1 MKYKRLLA
9 SMLCGLMVL
18 SNSGV
23 QAFADTDT
31 ATSTF
36 TATTDM
42 VGSDLIVTI
51 PDSVPLSKSGDNF
64 VGSGTVTAYGTTN
77 PTDVLTV
84 WTNPTIS
91 YENQYKTDIT
101 VDADVS
107 FGTDCNAQW
116 TASELKDNITA
127 DPKLGYE
134 VTATVPFDDIDYIG
148 EYKTNILF
156 NIELGSSNAVTTYYM
171 GYDYTDSTSVNY
183 ANQNDIAYDIL
194 PQADTVAEL
203 KEFSTDKE
211 ALEAEGYDV
220 ILESSASSL
229 VIPDNIE
236 GTEVVGV
243 SFDSFFADEAIA
255 TYVSEVEVPS
265 SVTGVELSDTTSS
278 ASTTVITCE
287 NVRTAVNLSKKLP
300 SAAKIRFKFESNGE
314 RDYTEFFTYDSDSR
328 GIYIKGFTEYG
339 YNALQGYG
347 ADATV
352 EINLPVT
359 YQGKEVV
366 GIEIVGYADDF
377 SEALTDESMPD
388 QIWILPESYTF
399 CSGFWNN
406 GTFSESNPCTKLTGV
421 VFNSSLTSIQ
431 DSAFEYC
438 TGLTSVVI
446 PASVT
451 EIGTKA
457 FYGCTNLTSVTFEDG
472 FNGTIEDNAFGNT
485 GITEVTLPSS
495 VTSLN
500 GYAFGNNESSVGSNS
515 NVAMVTWGI
524 NHDVPT
530 VTNVTGLEYTMVAFS
545 DGNYIGVGDSAVL
558 ATAQSTDGISAVI
571 SSDVADSAFS
581 GVEGKAYTSITIT
594 DTVTSIGKSA
604 FSNCTATITT
614 ADLRNV
620 TSIGQKAFEFTTIDT
635 LIVNNS
641 AITKYS
647 ISNATIKNL
656 YIDYTDSSY
665 SLVSYATKN
674 TVVENVY
681 FSGTEEEYEA
691 FLGSAG
697 NNALITDKDSMNII
711 YNATMP

>member
-1 MKYKRLLA
+1 
-9 SMLCGLMVL
+9 
-18 SNSGV
+18 
-23 QAFADTDT
+23 
-31 ATSTF
+31 
-36 TATTDM
+36 
-42 VGSDLIVTI
+42 
-51 PDSVPLSKSGDNF
+51 
-64 VGSGTVTAYGTTN
+64 
-77 PTDVLTV
+77 
-84 WTNPTIS
+84 
-91 YENQYKTDIT
+91 
-101 VDADVS
+101 
-107 FGTDCNAQW
+107 
-116 TASELKDNITA
+116 
-127 DPKLGYE
+127 
-134 VTATVPFDDIDYIG
+134 
-148 EYKTNILF
+148 
-156 NIELGSSNAVTTYYM
+156 M

-472 FNGTIEDNAFGNT
+472 FNGTIEDNTFGNT

-594 DTVTSIGKSA
+594 DW
-604 FSNCTATITT
+604 
-614 ADLRNV
+614 
-620 TSIGQKAFEFTTIDT
+620 
-635 LIVNNS
+635 
-641 AITKYS
+641 
-647 ISNATIKNL
+647 
-656 YIDYTDSSY
+656 
-665 SLVSYATKN
+665 
-674 TVVENVY
+674 
-681 FSGTEEEYEA
+681 
-691 FLGSAG
+691 
-697 NNALITDKDSMNII
+697 
-711 YNATMP
+711 